1 MYLKC
6 RTYSTPSSRP
16 NAGCFNRREA
26 ASYVAVSTGTF
37 DKLVKLGMMPTAIE
51 LFGRRKV
58 WDRASLDEAVDTL
71 AGRTRYNR
79 FRHLGWRR
87 DPRTFRRNSI
97 VSSKNSGPR
106 HGRG

>member
-1 MYLKC
+1 MYLNVELIHALE
-6 RTYSTPSSRP
+6 PSERR
-16 NAGCFNRREA
+16 CFNRREA

-37 DKLVKLGMMPTAIE
+37 DKLVKLGIMPMAIE

-71 AGRTRYNR
+71 AGRSRPNISAPGLAPR
-79 FRHLGWRR
+79 SADLQEELDRELEEFR
-87 DPRTFRRNSI
+87 S
-97 VSSKNSGPR
+97 R